1 MIVRTLASILNTAAH
16 VKGDAFESRRIL
28 LAADGLGY
36 SLHDTLCK
44 AGTEQHLEYKNHVET
59 NYVIE
64 GQGEVVNVATGQTW
78 PLGPGTVYV
87 LVPKG
92 SGALKLEDPRLSRMM
107 AAPARR
113 ADAPAEFQPFIY
125 AEPKAGTVFLWESWL
140 THEVVPSKA
149 KTDRIS
155 ISFNYR

>member
-16 VKGDAFESRRIL
+16 VKGEAFESRRIL

-64 GQGEVVNVATGQTW
+64 GMGEVVNVA
-78 PLGPGTVYV
+78 PGTVYV
-87 LVPKG
+87 LDHHEAHLLRATTDLRIICVFTPALTGQEKHDASG
-92 SGALKLEDPRLSRMM
+92 SYP
-107 AAPARR
+107 APA
-113 ADAPAEFQPFIY
+113 
-125 AEPKAGTVFLWESWL
+125 AG
-140 THEVVPSKA
+140 
-149 KTDRIS
+149 
-155 ISFNYR
+155 

>member
-64 GQGEVVNVATGQTW
+64 GVGEVANVATGQVW

-87 LVPKG
+87 LNHHEAHLLRATTDLRIICVFTPALTGQEKHDASG
-92 SGALKLEDPRLSRMM
+92 SYP
-107 AAPARR
+107 APV
-113 ADAPAEFQPFIY
+113 
-125 AEPKAGTVFLWESWL
+125 AG
-140 THEVVPSKA
+140 
-149 KTDRIS
+149 
-155 ISFNYR
+155 